1 MEIQIEKRLFFE
13 FFSRKK
19 NQIEKTV
26 IFRVTFHEKKIQ
38 IEKRLFRHE
47 NSNSFID
54 TTFSVLTF
62 QWFRFHEKLLDMYV
76 VVYNTINV

>member
-26 IFRVTFHEKKIQ
+26 IFRVTFHEKKIKLKNGYSDMKIQ
-38 IEKRLFRHE
+38 IHLLTPRFRCLLF
-47 NSNSFID
+47 NGFDFTKN
-54 TTFSVLTF
+54 
-62 QWFRFHEKLLDMYV
+62 Y
-76 VVYNTINV
+76 